1 MILIPAAPAQL
12 GIAQPA
18 ASRLLAEIEQIVGQ
32 PVHTRT
38 GRGMALTEVGLAFA
52 RRAQRIQ
59 MELRDAV
66 RDMAGA
72 ASGGA
77 GHVRIGSVTGPA
89 IDRVLPVLR
98 NASLTSPQVTFE
110 VIVAPSDML
119 CEHLL
124 SGRIDFAIG
133 RRPEGPA
140 RTLFDVTQI
149 ATEPVVLMV

>member
-1 MILIPAAPAQL
+1 
-12 GIAQPA
+12 
-18 ASRLLAEIEQIVGQ
+18 
-32 PVHTRT
+32 
-38 GRGMALTEVGLAFA
+38 
-52 RRAQRIQ
+52 
-59 MELRDAV
+59 
-66 RDMAGA
+66 MAGA

-98 NASLTSPQVTFE
+98 NASLTAPQVTFE

-133 RRPEGPA
+133 RPHEGPT

-149 ATEPVVLMV
+149 ATEPVVLVVLVVR